1 MNKEEIRN
9 YKVGQKVAIHGYIDA
24 IDIEN
29 VSDIEN
35 TTTLRIK
42 TPVKTISVN
51 PKYEGVVTDLNK
63 SKPVVPQFVADWYE
77 DHKHD
82 FEYSLYD
89 LCFKY
94 TDRKLNVDLHKW
106 FREEENKPFETLVM
120 MHKFGYV
127 IEEKSV
133 KMNKPTVP

>member
-1 MNKEEIRN
+1 MNKQEEIGN
-9 YKVGQKVAIHGYIDA
+9 YKVGQKVAIYGYIDA

-42 TPVKTISVN
+42 TPVKTISIN
-51 PKYEGVVTDLNK
+51 PKYEEVVTDFNK

-106 FREEENKPFETLVM
+106 FRDEDNKPFETLAM

-127 IEEKSV
+127 IEEG
-133 KMNKPTVP
+133 

>member
-1 MNKEEIRN
+1 MNKQEAIGK

-29 VSDIEN
+29 ISDIEN

-51 PKYEGVVTDLNK
+51 PKYEEVVTDFNK

-94 TDRKLNVDLHKW
+94 TDRKLNIDLHKW
-106 FREEENKPFETLVM
+106 FRDEDNKPFETLAM

-127 IEEKSV
+127 IEEG
-133 KMNKPTVP
+133 

>member
-1 MNKEEIRN
+1 MNKQEEIRN
-9 YKVGQKVAIHGYIDA
+9 YKVGQKVAIYGYIDA

-29 VSDIEN
+29 ISDIEN

-63 SKPVVPQFVADWYE
+63 SKPLVPQFVAIWYE
-77 DHKHD
+77 ENKDYFEWNLYNLCID
-82 FEYSLYD
+82 FHE
-89 LCFKY
+89 
-94 TDRKLNVDLHKW
+94 RKLQEDLHKW
-106 FREEENKPFETLVM
+106 FTDINNQAIETLVM

-127 IEEKSV
+127 IEEG
-133 KMNKPTVP
+133 

>member
-1 MNKEEIRN
+1 MNKQEAIGK

-51 PKYEGVVTDLNK
+51 PKYEEVVTDFNK

-106 FREEENKPFETLVM
+106 FRDEDNKPFETLAM
-120 MHKFGYV
+120 IHKFGYV
-127 IEEKSV
+127 IEEG
-133 KMNKPTVP
+133 

>member
-1 MNKEEIRN
+1 MNKQEAIGK
-9 YKVGQKVAIHGYIDA
+9 YKVGQKVAIYGYIDA

-51 PKYEGVVTDLNK
+51 PKYEGVVTDLDK

-106 FREEENKPFETLVM
+106 FRDEDNKPFETLAM

-127 IEEKSV
+127 IEEG
-133 KMNKPTVP
+133 

>member
-1 MNKEEIRN
+1 MNKQEEIRN
-9 YKVGQKVAIHGYIDA
+9 YKVGQKVAIYGYIDA

-42 TPVKTISVN
+42 TPVKTISIN
-51 PKYEGVVTDLNK
+51 PKYEEVVTDFNK

-77 DHKHD
+77 ENKDYFEWNLYNLCID
-82 FEYSLYD
+82 FHE
-89 LCFKY
+89 
-94 TDRKLNVDLHKW
+94 RKLQEDLHKW
-106 FREEENKPFETLVM
+106 FTDINNQAIETLVM

-127 IEEKSV
+127 IEEG
-133 KMNKPTVP
+133 

>member
-1 MNKEEIRN
+1 MNKQEAIGK

-29 VSDIEN
+29 VTDIEN

-63 SKPVVPQFVADWYE
+63 SKPVVPQFVAIWYE
-77 DHKHD
+77 ENKDYFEWNLYNLCID
-82 FEYSLYD
+82 FHE
-89 LCFKY
+89 
-94 TDRKLNVDLHKW
+94 RKLQEDLHKW
-106 FREEENKPFETLVM
+106 FTDINNRAIETLVM

-127 IEEKSV
+127 IEEG
-133 KMNKPTVP
+133 

>member
-1 MNKEEIRN
+1 MNKQEEIGN

-106 FREEENKPFETLVM
+106 FRDEDNKPFETLAM

-127 IEEKSV
+127 IEEG
-133 KMNKPTVP
+133 

>member
-1 MNKEEIRN
+1 MNKQEAIGK

-29 VSDIEN
+29 ISDIEN

-42 TPVKTISVN
+42 TPVKTISIN
-51 PKYEGVVTDLNK
+51 PKYEEVVTDFNK

-82 FEYSLYD
+82 FEYSLYE

-106 FREEENKPFETLVM
+106 FRDEDNKPFETLVM

-127 IEEKSV
+127 IEEG
-133 KMNKPTVP
+133 

>member
-1 MNKEEIRN
+1 MNKQEAIGK
-9 YKVGQKVAIHGYIDA
+9 YKVGQKVAIYGYIDA

-106 FREEENKPFETLVM
+106 FRDEDNKPFETLAM

-127 IEEKSV
+127 IEEG
-133 KMNKPTVP
+133 

>member
-1 MNKEEIRN
+1 MNKQEFQ
-9 YKVGQKVAIHGYIDA
+9 QKIKDMKPPKFFNAV
-24 IDIEN
+24 
-29 VSDIEN
+29 
-35 TTTLRIK
+35 TLREAYEEGFEEAK
-42 TPVKTISVN
+42 YNALYNSGFLN
-51 PKYEGVVTDLNK
+51 EPK
-63 SKPVVPQFVADWYE
+63 KPVVPQFVADWYE

-106 FREEENKPFETLVM
+106 FREEGNKPFETLVM

-127 IEEKSV
+127 IEGDEEK
-133 KMNKPTVP
+133 

>member
-1 MNKEEIRN
+1 MNKQEEIGN
-9 YKVGQKVAIHGYIDA
+9 YKVGQKVAIYGYIDA

-77 DHKHD
+77 ENKDYFEWNLYNLCID
-82 FEYSLYD
+82 FHE
-89 LCFKY
+89 
-94 TDRKLNVDLHKW
+94 RKLQEDLHKW
-106 FREEENKPFETLVM
+106 FTDINNQAIETLAM

-127 IEEKSV
+127 IEEG
-133 KMNKPTVP
+133 